1 MGIFG
6 LATTG
11 FVGALHSYIMLLETV
26 FWTSP
31 RGRKTFKLTAEFAE
45 QTKTMAANQG
55 LYNGF
60 LSAGL
65 IWSLVHPNPV
75 FAKQLQIFF
84 NGCVVAAGVFGS
96 VTTANTKILF
106 VQAAPAAL
114 ALGLIL
120 LGI

>member
-1 MGIFG
+1 MGLLG

-11 FVGALHSYIMLLETV
+11 FVGALHSYIMVLEMV
-26 FWTSP
+26 LWTTP
-31 RGRKTFKLTAEFAE
+31 RGRKTFKLTPEFAE

-84 NGCVVAAGVFGS
+84 NSCVVLAGAYGGA
-96 VTTANTKILF
+96 TANKRILY

-114 ALGLIL
+114 ALGLVL